1 MGILMLI
8 MNITKQIAYVSNLN
22 EYEVKVRL
30 YEQKLLLKDKSK
42 QEVIVLD

>member
-1 MGILMLI
+1 MLI